1 MRTKQRG
8 RALYGLLDPDTGEFG
23 ADATDDVL
31 HAAGRSPQRG
41 CNALGQ
47 LRFDSDGGD
56 PTKVE
61 VVLD

>member
-1 MRTKQRG
+1 V
-8 RALYGLLDPDTGEFG
+8 
-23 ADATDDVL
+23 DVRRPFT
-31 HAAGRSPQRG
+31 AKG

-61 VVLD
+61 VVLERGVTNHRCRRWEKIALLTRPGATPIP